1 MIHVVKQTQF
11 IFIKLDEWR
20 GMMNRAVDIAYREVH
35 GRDEQ
40 QLSINQVSG
49 ALSIPY
55 LHSLSTT
62 LPPPQ
67 VADALA
73 SV

>member
-1 MIHVVKQTQF
+1 MIHVVKQTEF

-20 GMMNRAVDIAYREVH
+20 GMMDRAVDIAYKEVD
-35 GRDEQ
+35 GRYEHAM
-40 QLSINQVSG
+40 SIKQVSG
-49 ALSIPY
+49 ALSVPY